1 VALAY
6 NAEEGLNKPAL
17 DVDLRTL
24 RPVLECARLRAEY
37 AGPFFVEQPQ
47 EMYTEENERLSWK
60 LVQVTKSE
68 SGHPSVGAR
77 FTGMVNQG
85 QTAVA

>member
-1 VALAY
+1 MALGY

-60 LVQVTKSE
+60 LVQVTSLRVAILVSALDLPAWSIK
-68 SGHPSVGAR
+68 AR
-77 FTGMVNQG
+77 QP
-85 QTAVA
+85 